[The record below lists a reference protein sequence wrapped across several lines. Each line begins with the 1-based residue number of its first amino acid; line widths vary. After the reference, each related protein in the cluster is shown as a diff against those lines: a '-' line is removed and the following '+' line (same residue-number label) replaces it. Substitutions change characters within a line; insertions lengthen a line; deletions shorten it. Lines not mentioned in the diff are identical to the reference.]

1 MLLNNQELLMVG
13 YVYSGGL
20 IQKTSSYN
28 VANKI
33 PISLRLINWD
43 ANLLIMG
50 TLFGDLG
57 YA

>member
-1 MLLNNQELLMVG
+1 MVG

-33 PISLRLINWD
+33 PISLRLINWG
-43 ANLLIMG
+43 ANLLTMG

>member
-13 YVYSGGL
+13 YVYRGGL

-33 PISLRLINWD
+33 PISLRLINWG
-43 ANLLIMG
+43 ASLLIMG